1 MRIDGSGSVTLD
13 GSSVS
18 LDLMMDGS
26 GDFSG
31 EDLRTQK
38 ASASIA
44 GSGSAWMFVTDT
56 LRASV
61 SGSGGLTYAG
71 DPVQVATDVTGS
83 GTVEIAA
90 PR

>member
-1 MRIDGSGSVTLD
+1 MASPLRGESNSTGAQ
-13 GSSVS
+13 SS
-18 LDLMMDGS
+18 
-26 GDFSG
+26 
-31 EDLRTQK
+31 R
-38 ASASIA
+38 
-44 GSGSAWMFVTDT
+44 
-56 LRASV
+56 RSV